1 MHFWLIANAKAGD
14 GSRGQAFWLD
24 HLRQAGL
31 TNVTLC
37 DLGDDDWESQVR
49 PGDRV
54 LVAGGDGS
62 VSRLA
67 RVCLEREATLGV
79 LPSGTANDF
88 ARNLSLPEDPEALC
102 RLMISGA
109 PRRVDVAWIGE
120 HLFLNVVHIG
130 LGTLP
135 TTQASPRLKQWF
147 GRFSYLAVLL
157 RKLKLQRGFKA
168 TIEHAEGRS
177 RERWLTIAIASGAYF
192 GGGQRIPNASLT
204 DGRLT
209 LAAIR
214 HGSLPRL
221 LRLLLITRFTSQP
234 LENEE
239 AVLTL
244 APTDCRIRLAQ
255 HKLVT
260 ADGERLGRFKE
271 LRFTTTPRAL
281 SVIGEPQ

>member
-1 MHFWLIANAKAGD
+1 MRYWLIANAKAGD
-14 GSRGQAFWLD
+14 GSRGQSFWLH

-31 TNVTLC
+31 EDVTVC
-37 DLGDDDWESQVR
+37 DLGDSAWQAQVR

-67 RVCLEREATLGV
+67 DVCLERDATLGV

-88 ARNLSLPEDPEALC
+88 SRNLALPEDPDELC
-102 RLMISGA
+102 RLMVSGS
-109 PRRVDVAWIGE
+109 PRRVDVAWLNE

-135 TTQASPRLKQWF
+135 TTQASPRLKKWF

-157 RKLKLQRGFKA
+157 RKLEMQRGFRA
-168 TIEHAEGRS
+168 TIEHPEGRVAD
-177 RERWLTIAIASGAYF
+177 RWLSIAIASGAYF
-192 GGGQRIPNASLT
+192 GGGQRVPHADVT

-214 HGSLPRL
+214 HRSLTKL
-221 LRLLLITRFTSQP
+221 LSVLLITRFTGRPPENDGTVMP
-234 LENEE
+234 L
-239 AVLTL
+239 AVTG
-244 APTDCRIRLAQ
+244 CRIRLAQ
-255 HKLVT
+255 HKPVT
-260 ADGERLGRFKE
+260 ADGERLGKFKDIH
-271 LRFTTTPRAL
+271 LTTTPQAL
-281 SVIGEPQ
+281 SVIGKPH

>member
-14 GSRGQAFWLD
+14 GSRGQAFWLH

-31 TNVTLC
+31 ANVTVC
-37 DLGDDDWESQVR
+37 DLGDEGWEAQVR
-49 PGDRV
+49 PGDRI

-67 RVCLEREATLGV
+67 EVCLRREATLGV

-88 ARNLSLPEDPEALC
+88 ARNLCLPEDPESLC
-102 RLMISGA
+102 RLMVSGS
-109 PRRVDVAWIGE
+109 PRRIDVAWIDE

-135 TTQASPRLKQWF
+135 TTQASPRLKKWF

-168 TIEHAEGRS
+168 TIEHPEGHS
-177 RERWLTIAIASGAYF
+177 RDRWLTIAVASGAYF
-192 GGGQRIPNASLT
+192 GGGQRVPNATLT

-239 AVLTL
+239 AVLSL
-244 APTDCRIRLAQ
+244 APTDCRIRLTQ

-271 LRFTTTPRAL
+271 LRFTTTPQAL
-281 SVIGEPQ
+281 SVIGEPR